1 MSFRTHRSSDLSIA
15 SFEPMI
21 LMSAS
26 GFVESF
32 GTAGNDVLT
41 AESSGELLEGGCGDD
56 ILIGRGGNNTLNG
69 GHGDDTLISYG
80 GRNVLNGGEG
90 FDLAVYASGRRA
102 DFTVVRQG
110 ADGLIIGNCQRQDF
124 LTGVE
129 AVRFTDGEF
138 TIAELLGCNGDP
150 IPDPT
155 PSHEYRTIDGTNN
168 NPYDAEIGSTHED
181 LLRLATAEYGDGVS
195 TPAGADRP
203 SAREISNTVS
213 AQTEYEPNDRG
224 MTDYVWMW
232 GQFLDHDIDLTDG
245 AVPTEEFNIPVPTGD
260 PYFDPAGTGTQ
271 YIGLTRSVYD
281 PEADS
286 SEPRQQINAI
296 TSYIDGS
303 NVYGS
308 DDVRAAEL
316 RTFEGGRLKMSDGDL
331 LPFNS
336 AGLPNAGGTGD
347 ELFLAGDVRAN
358 ENAVLSS
365 IHTLWVREHNR
376 IADEL
381 SVESP
386 WLSDEQIY
394 QQAREIVIAE
404 LQVITYNEFLPA
416 LLGDGA
422 ITEYAGYNPYV
433 DPSIANEFSTAAFRV
448 GHTLL
453 TSDLQ
458 RLNNDGSVIDAG
470 NLSLKDAFFAPAEV
484 VAYGIDPFFKGAATQ
499 AANEVD
505 TQVIDDVRNF
515 LFGPPGAGGFDLPS
529 LNIQRGRDHGLAD
542 YNTVRVSVG
551 LNAVSDFDEIT
562 SDVDLQTKLRDLY
575 GSVDNIDL
583 WIGGLAED
591 HVAGSSLGETF
602 RIILVDQFTRLRDGD
617 RFWYENVLEAD
628 ILAEV
633 KSTTLADVIERN
645 TTVRGLQEN
654 VFFLADAQP
663 KSSEQHSYE
672 QLPHDSSGQGYGNHS
687 TLGKHGLVEHAVVEH
702 RAGGHHSH
710 DFREIRHV
718 TLAEVESWG
727 HSRGDSHQHRH
738 QEHRSSRTGF
748 RG

>member
-1 MSFRTHRSSDLSIA
+1 MRQDYLSGI
-15 SFEPMI
+15 E
-21 LMSAS
+21 
-26 GFVESF
+26 
-32 GTAGNDVLT
+32 
-41 AESSGELLEGGCGDD
+41 
-56 ILIGRGGNNTLNG
+56 
-69 GHGDDTLISYG
+69 
-80 GRNVLNGGEG
+80 
-90 FDLAVYASGRRA
+90 
-102 DFTVVRQG
+102 VVRFQ
-110 ADGLIIGNCQRQDF
+110 
-124 LTGVE
+124 
-129 AVRFTDGEF
+129 DGEF
-138 TIAELLGCNGDP
+138 TVAELLGCDQPDSDP
-150 IPDPT
+150 QPEPT
-155 PSHEYRTIDGTNN
+155 PDHEYRTIDGTNN
-168 NPYDAEIGSTHED
+168 NLLDPELGSTHED

-195 TPAGADRP
+195 TPAGTDRP
-203 SAREISNTVS
+203 SAREVSNTVS

-245 AVPTEEFNIPVPTGD
+245 AVPTEDYNIPVPTGD

-271 YIGLTRSVYD
+271 FIGLSRSDYD
-281 PEADS
+281 HEAGS
-286 SEPRQQINAI
+286 SDPRQQSNSI
-296 TSYIDGS
+296 TSFIDGS

-316 RTFEGGRLKMSDGDL
+316 RTFEGGKLKMSDGDL

-336 AGLPNAGGTGD
+336 AGLPNAGGISD
-347 ELFLAGDVRAN
+347 QLFLAGDVRAN

-381 SVESP
+381 SSASP

-394 QQAREIVIAE
+394 HQARETVIAE

-422 ITEYAGYNPYV
+422 ISEYAGYNPYA
-433 DPSIANEFSTAAFRV
+433 DPSIANEFSTAAYRV

-470 NLSLKDAFFAPAEV
+470 NLSLKDAFFAPGEV

-515 LFGPPGAGGFDLPS
+515 LFGPPGAGGFDLAS

-551 LNAVSDFDEIT
+551 LSPVHDFDDIT
-562 SDVDLQTKLRDLY
+562 SDTDLQNKLRDLY

-591 HVAGSSLGETF
+591 HVAGSSVGETF
-602 RIILVDQFTRLRDGD
+602 RTILADQFTRLRDGD
-617 RFWYENVLEAD
+617 RFWYENVLSGD
-628 ILAEV
+628 LLARV

-645 TTVRGLQEN
+645 TGVTGLQDD
-654 VFFLADAQP
+654 VFL
-663 KSSEQHSYE
+663 
-672 QLPHDSSGQGYGNHS
+672 LPGYQSSG
-687 TLGKHGLVEHAVVEH
+687 AVVDH
-702 RAGGHHSH
+702 HVADDGIGDSHSDRDNGHQPVDGSSH
-710 DFREIRHV
+710 DFGGFREGRRV
-718 TLAEVESWG
+718 TLTEISAWQQRHGDHDSDFG
-727 HSRGDSHQHRH
+727 HRQRMGRHR
-738 QEHRSSRTGF
+738 
-748 RG
+748 